1 MKKGTVKK
9 MEATKVQ
16 APVVKAEEKKAEA
29 VKTEVVKAEAVKVE
43 PAKAEATK
51 VEPAKAE
58 PAKVEP
64 AKAEAV
70 KAEPAKTVKKAAPK
84 KTTKA
89 VAKKENTT
97 VVKVQFQNREAD
109 LQVVEERVKEQFAAE
124 GHRPSSIK
132 SLNIYVKPEEYS
144 AYYVINEKY
153 TGRVDLF

>member
-29 VKTEVVKAEAVKVE
+29 VKNEVVKAEAVKVE

-51 VEPAKAE
+51 VEPA
-58 PAKVEP
+58 
-64 AKAEAV
+64 

>member
-29 VKTEVVKAEAVKVE
+29 VKVE
-43 PAKAEATK
+43 PAKAEVTK

>member
-29 VKTEVVKAEAVKVE
+29 VKTEVVK
-43 PAKAEATK
+43 T
-51 VEPAKAE
+51 
-58 PAKVEP
+58 
-64 AKAEAV
+64 EAV
-70 KAEPAKTVKKAAPK
+70 KAEPAKTAKKAAPK

>member
-58 PAKVEP
+58 PT
-64 AKAEAV
+64 KAEAV
-70 KAEPAKTVKKAAPK
+70 KAEPAKTAKKAAPK

>member
-29 VKTEVVKAEAVKVE
+29 VKNEVVKAEAVKVE

-51 VEPAKAE
+51 VEPAKA
-58 PAKVEP
+58 EP

>member
-51 VEPAKAE
+51 VEPAKA
-58 PAKVEP
+58 EP

>member
-51 VEPAKAE
+51 VEPAKT
-58 PAKVEP
+58 
-64 AKAEAV
+64 EAV
-70 KAEPAKTVKKAAPK
+70 KAEPAKTAKKAAPK